1 LKLKANAIF
10 EFQKAMQLHSEAR
23 WDGKLL
29 CRGIVIRVIRRPWKK
44 PKNYL
49 ALKVK
54 TVLYF
59 ETSVNIFTA
68 TCRNIPGEFT
78 LKYWYHRHN
87 FVHGSC
93 DKSQRG

>member
-1 LKLKANAIF
+1 
-10 EFQKAMQLHSEAR
+10 MQLHSEAC
-23 WDGKLL
+23 WDGMLL
-29 CRGIVIRVIRRPWKK
+29 CRSRVIRVIRCPWKQ

-54 TVLYF
+54 IVLYF

-68 TCRNIPGEFT
+68 AWRNIPGEFT
-78 LKYWYHRHN
+78 LKCWYHRHN